1 VFVSARVGNCQVSPY
16 YYGPL
21 LDQIWVR

>member
-21 LDQIWVR
+21 LDQIWIR